1 MGQIAATKNV
11 NTKPKTPR
19 MSPPTALSS
28 VPPPTGID
36 DLPDA
41 VLAHVAA
48 SLPDADSRSLLS
60 RAFRA
65 ARRALSVV
73 PPPAGTVG
81 GAIVSAAPFTRAD
94 LFLQTDELTT
104 WAIRNGCPLED
115 LAVHAARAG
124 LYRTLSRICD
134 TEGLL
139 PVPTPVAAELAARG
153 DVAALCW
160 ALRRGCAADPALAL
174 ASTRAADGATL
185 DWLLRQGMPWNP
197 VAVALAAAAEDN
209 EAAMRVV
216 RLHARHIPHARTAVW
231 GAAGPKARA
240 LLSGPP

>member
-1 MGQIAATKNV
+1 MPLPI
-11 NTKPKTPR
+11 
-19 MSPPTALSS
+19 

-81 GAIVSAAPFTRAD
+81 SAAPFTRAD

-115 LAVHAARAG
+115 IAVHAARG
-124 LYRTLSRICD
+124 GRYSTLSRLCD
-134 TEGLL
+134 TEGMY
-139 PVPTPVAAELAARG
+139 PVPTRVAVELAARG
-153 DVAALCW
+153 DIAAMCW
-160 ALRRGCAADPALAL
+160 ALRRGCAADPALAI
-174 ASTRAADGATL
+174 ASTRASDGDAL

-197 VAVALAAAAEDN
+197 VAVALAAASEDN
-209 EAAMRVV
+209 EAALRVV
-216 RLHARHIPHARTAVW
+216 RFHALHIPHASTAVW
-231 GAAGPKARA
+231 DAAGPKTRA
-240 LLSGPP
+240 WLSGLPECSPLR